1 MECGCSE
8 QSLDSQNQQ
17 HQQEPIRQELSPQT
31 QHQQLV
37 HQASTRPVTE
47 APYFYGGIRQDLK
60 IANISHEAS
69 RVRNQD
75 PSVNPAVRHYNPE
88 PFHCDCRN
96 LFAPLLL
103 LYCEGSS
110 AHTVLQRGDYPR
122 IPKEVRDDTA
132 IGGEGFHGGVFR
144 YLLPPTPVVFE
155 PPIDVNKSG
164 CKKTIGTIF
173 LYEARARYKLFRN
186 A

>member
-1 MECGCSE
+1 MDCGCSE
-8 QSLDSQNQQ
+8 SLDLQNQ
-17 HQQEPIRQELSPQT
+17 HRQQELIRQELSPQA
-31 QHQQLV
+31 QQQQLL
-37 HQASTRPVTE
+37 HQAYERPVTE
-47 APYFYGGIRQDLK
+47 VPYFYGGIRQDLK

-75 PSVNPAVRHYNPE
+75 PSVNPAVRHYKPE
-88 PFHCDCRN
+88 PFHCDCCN
-96 LFAPLLL
+96 LFVPLLL

-132 IGGEGFHGGVFR
+132 TGEESFHGGVFR

-164 CKKTIGTIF
+164 CKKAIGIIF
-173 LYEARARYKLFRN
+173 LYEGRVSYKLFRN